1 MNDDNESQ
9 LSKAQKEQKAQA
21 AGHSD
26 AADGGDGAPKTIP
39 SLADL
44 VGSKGATF
52 LGLYFIAFG
61 IALIY
66 LLGVVWPPDFEI
78 ATIKAG
84 LQPADR
90 PKDVPSPIVFYKK
103 TVSLPVA
110 AIGQAEKTGTGE
122 LTPTP
127 TAGSPAGKP
136 RSRSRNDSGQ
146 KMAVVTTI
154 YQLDTSYDLRLVLL
168 VIVAGALGAYIH
180 IVSSFADFVGNRLL
194 IRSWIWWY
202 ILRPFA
208 GVPLAL
214 VFYFVVR
221 GGFLSTGASAGDI
234 NRFGTAAVAALV
246 GMFSAKAAIKLGEL
260 FESLFRTKDYDKRKD
275 SLTKAKNPAPA
286 ITAIT
291 TDGSKLKI
299 AGSGFTQD
307 SVVLVN
313 GERRP
318 VAEMTFVNGGELALA
333 LRPNDRGAA
342 KLEIQVSNPE
352 PGGGISE
359 KKVATT

>member
-1 MNDDNESQ
+1 MRSPQ
-9 LSKAQKEQKAQA
+9 LRR
-21 AGHSD
+21 
-26 AADGGDGAPKTIP
+26 
-39 SLADL
+39 
-44 VGSKGATF
+44 
-52 LGLYFIAFG
+52 
-61 IALIY
+61 AL
-66 LLGVVWPPDFEI
+66 E
-78 ATIKAG
+78 
-84 LQPADR
+84 PADR

-110 AIGQAEKTGTGE
+110 TVGQAEKTSTGE
-122 LTPTP
+122 LTPMP

-136 RSRSRNDSGQ
+136 RSGSRNDSGQ
-146 KMAVVTTI
+146 KIAVVTTI
-154 YQLDTSYDLRLVLL
+154 YQLDTSYDRRLVLL

-180 IVSSFADFVGNRLL
+180 IVSSFADFVGNRIL

-202 ILRPFA
+202 ILRPYV

-214 VFYFVVR
+214 IFYFGVR
-221 GGFLSTGASAGDI
+221 GGFLSTSVSAGDV
-234 NRFGTAAVAALV
+234 NRFGVATVAALV

-260 FESLFRTKDYDKRKD
+260 FDSLFKTKEEERKD
-275 SLTKAKNPAPA
+275 SLTKPKNPVPA

-299 AGSGFTQD
+299 VGSGFTQD

-313 GERRP
+313 GERRSG
-318 VAEMTFVNGGELALA
+318 AEMTFVNAGELVLA

-342 KLEIQVSNPE
+342 KLEVQVSNPE

-359 KKVATT
+359 KKLAST